1 MWWEDENYIR
11 RWVARNGA
19 PTDRFFWL
27 GSALCYGDDLE
38 TRYITVV
45 LLEKIVPLKQRE
57 AIEEYGLST

>member
-1 MWWEDENYIR
+1 MWWEDENFIR

-19 PTDRFFWL
+19 PTDRFF
-27 GSALCYGDDLE
+27 CYGDGLE

-57 AIEEYGLST
+57 AIEAMARVRYGLST